1 MNLPVFGVHG
11 ISVVDPYATAWEQA
25 AAKGHLSIDVTE
37 GRWPSTGLASIDS
50 LLIGAA
56 MLGAPA
62 SGFAASAAAAVAEP
76 LREFLLR
83 HRDGALVGHS
93 MGAAVL
99 PAALRLLASKGKL
112 PHESYRLVLI
122 GAPRRNIVLG
132 PALLAAG
139 ISRPPPGPNPV
150 HFYNPRDPIC
160 GPRPRHPSWM
170 RGVVVETTGEEPD
183 QHAAELYLA
192 HPAVVRELRGTA

>member
-1 MNLPVFGVHG
+1 MTMPVFGVHG
-11 ISVVDPYATAWEQA
+11 ISVVEPYAAAWERG

-37 GRWPSTGLASIDS
+37 GRWPSTGLASVDS
-50 LLIGAA
+50 VLIAAA

-62 SGFAASAAAAVAEP
+62 AGFAARAAATVAEG
-76 LREFLLR
+76 LREFLLL

-93 MGAAVL
+93 MGAAIL
-99 PAALRLLASKGKL
+99 PSALRLLASKGEL
-112 PHESYRLVLI
+112 PHEDYRLVLI
-122 GAPRRNIVLG
+122 GAPRRNVLLG

-139 ISRPPPGPNPV
+139 VAKPPPGPSPV
-150 HFYNPRDPIC
+150 HCYNPRDPVC

-170 RGVVVETTGEEPD
+170 RGVVVETTGAEPD

-192 HPAVVRELRGTA
+192 NSAVVRELVGQ

>member
-1 MNLPVFGVHG
+1 MTLPVFGVHG
-11 ISVVDPYATAWEQA
+11 IGVVDPYATAWEQA
-25 AAKGHLSIDVTE
+25 AAKGHLLIDVTE
-37 GRWPSTGLASIDS
+37 GRWPSTGLRTVDS
-50 LLIGAA
+50 LLIAAA
-56 MLGAPA
+56 MFGAPA
-62 SGFAASAAAAVAEP
+62 AGFAARAAAAVAEP
-76 LREFLLR
+76 LREFLLT

-99 PAALRLLASKGKL
+99 PAALRLLAGKGEL
-112 PHESYRLVLI
+112 PHEKFRLVLI

-139 ISRPPPGPNPV
+139 MGRPSPGPSPV
-150 HFYNPRDPIC
+150 HCHNPRDPIC

-192 HPAVVRELRGTA
+192 HPAVVRELRGVS